1 MREVLRICLVGF
13 VVGVLARFLYP
24 GTVHMGL
31 IGSILLGLGGSLVGG
46 FVPRLFSPERAREPF
61 SPAGFGGSILGAMGL
76 ILIGHII

>member
-1 MREVLRICLVGF
+1 MREILRICFVGF
-13 VVGVLARFLYP
+13 IVGVLARFFYP

-31 IGSILLGLGGSLVGG
+31 VASIILGLAGSLVGG
-46 FVPRLFSPERAREPF
+46 FVPRLFSPERTREPF